1 MGCGGSSGNATQA
14 DNGGT
19 KYKADEGKKGGEAP
33 PPKNNKKT
41 ESKAPAQEAKTPEPV
56 QKSAPMASPPAAAA
70 AKTAEPV
77 SDSPA
82 LQGRDKHMPI
92 PIMADDKD
100 SSCLVSAYC
109 GQSAILTVALYNAKS
124 SETYYKTFDEAELTK
139 TKDGLSN
146 PPMTWP
152 IFWKMFASAIGKGGG
167 VKISGGGSKID
178 IKMKQSKGEPK
189 EATLSLELS
198 KDSSPY
204 EHFIVPIPQIFKAKR
219 KQLEDEEKEE
229 KKDDKRLREIDLAK
243 KEAEYNLNEAILLA
257 GDEAEAKLT
266 PVLAVLREKA
276 SAALSSVGEVEGEI
290 AKTKQEIEKVESGAP
305 NHPLDTMYNCAK
317 PEPVELQAVDVS
329 QLGWDTDVNK
339 LATNYKL
346 CDIAVAL
353 FQYHGLVEAFEMD
366 RSIIANFYTS
376 VEAKCH
382 SVPYHGVLRCIDCMI
397 SMHVILEAVTKQV
410 KFSKEDILAAF
421 ISASI
426 LDLDHEGYDNT
437 FIKLAGSMLS
447 MLYSDLYQ
455 NTQNHLTVAG
465 EMFCNPHQDLLA
477 TLTPDQNKDIIE
489 TVREA
494 LFIKANVQ
502 MKQPM
507 ERLADFKSLVGGTV
521 DWTAK
526 DNIRHIITHAVRMC
540 DWAAWGKPP
549 ARHQEWMKK
558 VADEFYMQGEK
569 ELSLGLA
576 PSVFQNTCWS
586 TDKSLH
592 DVNFNRGQV
601 QFMEQAIIPLFEVM
615 SKVGPDLEALLETA
629 KGNKGAFEKDGGSS
643 GNVLKNAL
651 ATTPKLFGQTTNGVA
666 LCRVGP
672 DGESL
677 WIHHVEKGKMYHGMY
692 NERQLEKQGVTDCA
706 RFVEDIIS
714 TFKDGT
720 TTASNGQITLSGKSL
735 RLEEHPAGPAGLIPY
750 IKSYL
755 ELRGLSTMRYVD
767 RKVEELIG
775 QVATKGNRSLLLE
788 GEELALNK
796 CLEEC
801 EKSMKKLEPVLGN
814 LKADLAKVCG
824 GPVTVKVEI
833 EDALAIKV
841 RNPLK
846 APLPPGVT
854 DPPNRKEVDQEILK
868 ILKSKYM
875 TKEYGAPEDLTVLP
889 GPEAKYCSHIMPYLT
904 SDFCMVTKNISDPK
918 RQRIYEL
925 VQKLDD
931 WDYDVFDLQET
942 MSGGISGECLRNQPD
957 GGALFITAYA
967 LMYKWQFMQ
976 KFNIDETTLLNWIS
990 IVEAGY
996 HPNPYHNSMH
1006 AADVLHVT
1014 HYIVGPGGC
1023 KEKVQATDE
1032 EVFAAIFAAC
1042 VHDYNHPGINNAFH
1056 VRSQNYL
1063 AVLFNDRSVNEN
1075 IHASSVFELMRMDK
1089 FNILKAFK
1097 GDEYRK
1103 MRDDIVDFILG
1114 TDMGLHAMI
1123 LSRFKKRL
1131 ETTDNKMHKLKS
1143 DKNLAITMCV
1153 KMADISNCGRPQK
1166 LYHGWCNV
1174 IVDEFFQQG
1183 DRERLQGMPVSPFM
1197 DRFTTV
1203 MAKGQIGFMN
1213 YIVMPLFECMGEFLE
1228 PMSKASIIAEENK
1241 GFWQENEDW

>member
-1 MGCGGSSGNATQA
+1 
-14 DNGGT
+14 
-19 KYKADEGKKGGEAP
+19 
-33 PPKNNKKT
+33 
-41 ESKAPAQEAKTPEPV
+41 
-56 QKSAPMASPPAAAA
+56 
-70 AKTAEPV
+70 
-77 SDSPA
+77 
-82 LQGRDKHMPI
+82 
-92 PIMADDKD
+92 
-100 SSCLVSAYC
+100 
-109 GQSAILTVALYNAKS
+109 
-124 SETYYKTFDEAELTK
+124 
-139 TKDGLSN
+139 
-146 PPMTWP
+146 
-152 IFWKMFASAIGKGGG
+152 
-167 VKISGGGSKID
+167 
-178 IKMKQSKGEPK
+178 
-189 EATLSLELS
+189 
-198 KDSSPY
+198 
-204 EHFIVPIPQIFKAKR
+204 
-219 KQLEDEEKEE
+219 
-229 KKDDKRLREIDLAK
+229 
-243 KEAEYNLNEAILLA
+243 
-257 GDEAEAKLT
+257 
-266 PVLAVLREKA
+266 
-276 SAALSSVGEVEGEI
+276 
-290 AKTKQEIEKVESGAP
+290 
-305 NHPLDTMYNCAK
+305 
-317 PEPVELQAVDVS
+317 
-329 QLGWDTDVNK
+329 
-339 LATNYKL
+339 
-346 CDIAVAL
+346 
-353 FQYHGLVEAFEMD
+353 
-366 RSIIANFYTS
+366 
-376 VEAKCH
+376 
-382 SVPYHGVLRCIDCMI
+382 
-397 SMHVILEAVTKQV
+397 
-410 KFSKEDILAAF
+410 
-421 ISASI
+421 
-426 LDLDHEGYDNT
+426 
-437 FIKLAGSMLS
+437 
-447 MLYSDLYQ
+447 
-455 NTQNHLTVAG
+455 
-465 EMFCNPHQDLLA
+465 
-477 TLTPDQNKDIIE
+477 
-489 TVREA
+489 
-494 LFIKANVQ
+494 
-502 MKQPM
+502 
-507 ERLADFKSLVGGTV
+507 
-521 DWTAK
+521 
-526 DNIRHIITHAVRMC
+526 
-540 DWAAWGKPP
+540 
-549 ARHQEWMKK
+549 
-558 VADEFYMQGEK
+558 
-569 ELSLGLA
+569 
-576 PSVFQNTCWS
+576 
-586 TDKSLH
+586 
-592 DVNFNRGQV
+592 
-601 QFMEQAIIPLFEVM
+601 
-615 SKVGPDLEALLETA
+615 
-629 KGNKGAFEKDGGSS
+629 
-643 GNVLKNAL
+643 
-651 ATTPKLFGQTTNGVA
+651 
-666 LCRVGP
+666 
-672 DGESL
+672 
-677 WIHHVEKGKMYHGMY
+677 MY
-692 NERQLEKQGVTDCA
+692 NERQLEKKGVKDCA
-706 RFVEDIIS
+706 KFVEDIIS
-714 TFKDGT
+714 SFREGT
-720 TTASNGQITLSGKSL
+720 TEASSGSITLSGKK
-735 RLEEHPAGPAGLIPY
+735 LELEKHTAGPAGLIPY

-801 EKSMKKLEPVLGN
+801 EKSMKKLEPVLGS
-814 LKADLAKVCG
+814 LKSDLEKVCG

-875 TKEYGAPEDLTVLP
+875 TKEYGAAEDLTVIP

-904 SDFCMVTKNISDPK
+904 SEFCMVTKNIADPK

-1103 MRDDIVDFILG
+1103 MRDDIVEFILG

-1131 ETTDNKMHKLKS
+1131 ETTDNKMHKIKA

-1228 PMSKASIIAEENK
+1228 PMVCFFFFFFFYVRVLGTVEWISKKINKQSKASIIAEENK